1 MTRGDNRSFRAL
13 VGAQF
18 LGAFN
23 DNLFKQ
29 LMLFLAAGYLFRDR
43 DVQGLAFA
51 VFALPFVLFSGLAG
65 DLSERF
71 SKRTIIFRMKV
82 AEIAIMLL
90 GVIAFATLS
99 WTFMLVVLFLMGTQ
113 SAFFGPS
120 KYGVIPEL
128 MPADRLLRANGV
140 ISMTTFAAILFGQAL
155 AGPLLDGFGDRL
167 YLPAIICVA
176 FAVAGTIIAGR
187 MLPLAPQNPEQ
198 VIPRQPFGHLFST
211 MKHLA
216 AEKGLLRFVLLN
228 SLFWFNGGVVQ
239 QAIVSF
245 GESRYLDIGIG
256 EKRLLSYILV
266 TLSLSI
272 IAGSMMVPFISRRIG
287 MGRTV
292 VVGTVLMALGQL
304 SLLGVGILFNGSGGG
319 LFIVHA
325 QMVVI
330 GASGAM
336 FVVPIQTYLQHA
348 PAPGKKGQTFAVNNF
363 MNFLFM
369 FLGGIYY
376 LVARMPALDI
386 GPTVAQALSAVLV
399 LSFLVFHR
407 RLVGKITLDTARGTL
422 PPRPRT
428 R

>member
-1 MTRGDNRSFRAL
+1 MTRADNRSFRAL

-29 LMLFLAAGYLFRDR
+29 LMLFLAAGYIFKDR

-82 AEIAIMLL
+82 AEIGIMML
-90 GVIAFATLS
+90 GIIAFATLS

-128 MPADRLLRANGV
+128 MPPDRLLRANGM

-155 AGPLLDGFGDRL
+155 AGPMLDGFGNRL
-167 YLPAIICVA
+167 YLPAAICVV
-176 FAVAGTIIAGR
+176 FAVTGTLVAGR
-187 MLPLAPQNPEQ
+187 MRALAPQNPEQ
-198 VIPRQPFGHLFST
+198 TIPRHPFGHLFST

-216 AEKGLLRFVLLN
+216 KEKGLLRFVLLN

-245 GESRYLDIGIG
+245 GEADYLDVGIG
-256 EKRLLSYILV
+256 EKRLLSYVLV

-272 IAGSMMVPFISRRIG
+272 IAGSVMVPLISKRIG

-292 VVGTVLMALGQL
+292 IAGTILMALGQL
-304 SLLGVGILFNGSGGG
+304 SLLGIGTLYDRSSGG

-325 QMVVI
+325 QMAVI
-330 GASGAM
+330 GVAGAM

-348 PAPGKKGQTFAVNNF
+348 PAPGKKGRTFAVNNF
-363 MNFLFM
+363 MNFLFI

-386 GPTVAQALSAVLV
+386 GPTVAQAVSALLV
-399 LSFLVFHR
+399 LAFLVLNR
-407 RLVGKITLDTARGTL
+407 RLVSQMRV
-422 PPRPRT
+422 
-428 R
+428 